1 MIQQEKKRS
10 LPSSCL
16 YFSGQDR
23 NEQEK
28 VNMYICKSKYVYM
41 YNMIVNCAEGANKVE
56 EMQMQ
61 NVICWGRRSSVCNIK
76 QEGQGKP
83 HWDGGI

>member
-1 MIQQEKKRS
+1 
-10 LPSSCL
+10 
-16 YFSGQDR
+16 
-23 NEQEK
+23 
-28 VNMYICKSKYVYM
+28 
-41 YNMIVNCAEGANKVE
+41 MIVNCAEGANKAE
-56 EMQMQ
+56 RGDADA